1 MVRRDKQR
9 GIVDIEHTNG
19 MMQTTDRWLVV
30 KKLLDKASEVSCAC
44 MSCTLHTCTTSLVL
58 FMQPWNLVS
67 ALHNNII
74 IICALVINN

>member
-44 MSCTLHTCTTSLVL
+44 MSCTPHTTSLIL

-67 ALHNNII
+67 ALYNSII

>member
-30 KKLLDKASEVSCAC
+30 KKLLDKASEVSCVC
-44 MSCTLHTCTTSLVL
+44 MSCTPHTYHIPDIVY
-58 FMQPWNLVS
+58 V
-67 ALHNNII
+67 H
-74 IICALVINN
+74 V

>member
-30 KKLLDKASEVSCAC
+30 KKLLDKASEVSCMW
-44 MSCTLHTCTTSLVL
+44 MSCTPHTTSGIIYVTLEFC
-58 FMQPWNLVS
+58 FMWPDHCIKFNTC
-67 ALHNNII
+67 NNY
-74 IICALVINN
+74 